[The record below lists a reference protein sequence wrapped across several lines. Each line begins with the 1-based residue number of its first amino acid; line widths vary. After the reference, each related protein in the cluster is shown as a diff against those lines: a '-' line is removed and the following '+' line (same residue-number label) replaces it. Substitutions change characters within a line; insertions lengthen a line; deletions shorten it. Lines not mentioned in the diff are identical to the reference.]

1 MNNLLILGAGG
12 MGHMIQET
20 ALQIGYDS
28 VAFLDDA
35 KKGKDIIGK
44 CCDYENFLQSYDTAV
59 AAFGDNNM
67 RLRWT
72 ERLMEAGYQVPAIV
86 HPSAVVSPSA
96 VIGRGSFV
104 MHRAVVNTNTVIEHG
119 VLVSS
124 GAVIDHDS
132 YIASGVNIGL
142 GSIVKANC
150 TIASGVRV
158 EAGDVI
164 SKITY
169 DGEENIIASFSDIQ
183 EILDNSNIKSESEQI
198 NLKVE
203 VIRDGKVLT
212 KNVNAKFNADS
223 NSYMIGITAATRQ
236 LSFFEAVNYGWDQ
249 FVEMS
254 LLIFTTLGKL
264 ITDSANTI
272 GQLSG
277 PAGIYSVTSQITE
290 TGSISQ
296 LLILLALLSTN
307 IGMFNLLPI
316 PGLDG
321 CQTLFAVVEKII
333 GRDIPIKLKYLLQVA
348 GLVLVFGL
356 MIYVTIND
364 ISRMFG

>member
-1 MNNLLILGAGG
+1 MQTLINIIVFILILGIVVLVHELGHFVTAKLFGVYCSEFSIG
-12 MGHMIQET
+12 MGPKLFSKKIGET
-20 ALQIGYDS
+20 EYEIRALPIGGFVSMAGEADNDIEEFKDVPYERTIKGIS
-28 VAFLDDA
+28 CWKKCVVFLA
-35 KKGKDIIGK
+35 GVFINFILSLVILIGV
-44 CCDYENFLQSYDTAV
+44 Y
-59 AAFGDNNM
+59 
-67 RLRWT
+67 
-72 ERLMEAGYQVPAIV
+72 
-86 HPSAVVSPSA
+86 
-96 VIGRGSFV
+96 SFINV
-104 MHRAVVNTNTVIEHG
+104 QTNTPEIG
-119 VLVSS
+119 TVSK
-124 GAVIDHDS
+124 DS
-132 YIASGVNIGL
+132 PAMMAGL
-142 GSIVKANC
+142 
-150 TIASGVRV
+150 

-203 VIRDGKVLT
+203 VVRDGKVLT
-212 KNVNAKFNADS
+212 KDVNAKFNADS
-223 NSYMIGITAATRQ
+223 NSYMMGITAATRQ